1 MWRKIHSNRDPRD
14 TLFSELKKEFRP
26 WVIAVSGG
34 TSKLLAGHPR
44 FFFCAM
50 IVLMLV
56 SAGLSFTVFRHR
68 EKPVDETISRGNNPS
83 PVEDGFRQI
92 MKTTGE
98 LQQTIRLKHIVD
110 SLTAKKQLTPA
121 DSTALDSALN
131 RLQHIHPL
139 K

>member
-14 TLFSELKKEFRP
+14 TLFSELKKEFSP
-26 WVIAVSGG
+26 
-34 TSKLLAGHPR
+34 KLNSVRAGFLKVLAGYPK
-44 FFFCAM
+44 FFFGIM

-56 SAGLSFTVFRHR
+56 SAALSFTVFRHR
-68 EKPVDETISRGNNPS
+68 EKTAAAVPAKSRPS
-83 PVEDGFRQI
+83 PVEDGFSQI

-98 LQQTIRLKHIVD
+98 LQETISLKHTVD
-110 SLTAKKQLTPA
+110 SLTSKKLLSRQ
-121 DSTALDSALN
+121 DSLVLDSALN